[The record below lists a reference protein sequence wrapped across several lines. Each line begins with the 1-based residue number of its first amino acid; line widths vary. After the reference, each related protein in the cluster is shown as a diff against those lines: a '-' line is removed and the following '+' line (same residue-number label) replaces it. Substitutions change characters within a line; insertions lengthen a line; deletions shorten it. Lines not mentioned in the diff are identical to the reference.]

1 MASGWL
7 EGFPPPSTAACFAS
21 SASGGGLLLAKPR
34 LLGDKGLKRS
44 AIIILFG
51 YLLTQPLQ
59 ESGHDIV
66 LFNLLPIALK
76 AIHWLPFLGLQR
88 ATTHFCKLWQM
99 FPPSH
104 SFLPSLCLGF
114 GWYLYQVGDMG
125 SPICSAL
132 FLGPHSLA
140 LPPPAL
146 WRHRELPHSYGNPA
160 LAIDD
165 LVQGWHIIQAQ
176 PVNILQICQG
186 KMRVHLPKKL
196 YVIKIERILLWIFSF
211 YVFCCFRL
219 VSLLFYVHHV

>member
-1 MASGWL
+1 MKALMTLFSSYPAPGSVAAIYGPSLISSSLDLVRKARSFTCYFIFYLHHLIYFYFLHSHPSKSANAWRCEIELNQGHVASGWL

-114 GWYLYQVGDMG
+114 G
-125 SPICSAL
+125 
-132 FLGPHSLA
+132 
-140 LPPPAL
+140 
-146 WRHRELPHSYGNPA
+146 
-160 LAIDD
+160 
-165 LVQGWHIIQAQ
+165 
-176 PVNILQICQG
+176 
-186 KMRVHLPKKL
+186 
-196 YVIKIERILLWIFSF
+196 
-211 YVFCCFRL
+211 
-219 VSLLFYVHHV
+219 